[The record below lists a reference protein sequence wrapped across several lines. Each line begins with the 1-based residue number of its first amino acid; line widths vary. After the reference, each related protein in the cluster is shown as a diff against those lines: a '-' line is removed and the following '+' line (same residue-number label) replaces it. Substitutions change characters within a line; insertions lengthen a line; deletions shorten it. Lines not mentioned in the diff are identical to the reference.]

1 MNKFSQTPNIKTCT
15 EEDSLYRYKHI
26 DKAYLEVFYN
36 KKWRGTLVF
45 ELFENEAPISAKK
58 FKDLCTSTEYG
69 TYCEEKFQ
77 KIVPRFGIKA
87 GKTDYESVDEI
98 DLYVPELKHRFVS
111 SGNHNNYTSRPTDI
125 AFEQELHNATLLTNG
140 KQSLPPRGS
149 SALESRHQLQP
160 GTGLFVPGYK
170 VVNKSQLATS
180 GMKTPGQNI
189 LYSKRSRPTS
199 SDSSRT
205 DRSITSNSTGKM
217 STFSDSDSIT
227 SISTESSSSSLSS
240 LAPLPVPKLKNQS
253 KPYGYQNEIT
263 DTFPNY
269 HMSVRPYTP
278 PSYIHSNSTKLS
290 QGRDNY
296 SRIHPMQTSHVSRS
310 HSADTAVKHTSRTTH
325 RTTGMRA
332 ISAYTPAKSAP
343 ASLSVSKSY
352 VGDESEP
359 KSKIKSMV
367 SERLL
372 SHFPSNSFLKPVY
385 ELSAFENSQVYPLNR
400 RGLLL
405 WCDNGNEFL
414 ITFRPLPFLNGRYKV
429 IGQLL
434 KGFSILD
441 KMENY
446 NATSGKAFYVGECG
460 LWKGNNVT

>member
-1 MNKFSQTPNIKTCT
+1 MARNLSIWTIW
-15 EEDSLYRYKHI
+15 
-26 DKAYLEVFYN
+26 
-36 KKWRGTLVF
+36 KWSS
-45 ELFENEAPISAKK
+45 NQCQK

-278 PSYIHSNSTKLS
+278 QVTYILIVQSYHK
-290 QGRDNY
+290 D
-296 SRIHPMQTSHVSRS
+296 V
-310 HSADTAVKHTSRTTH
+310 TT
-325 RTTGMRA
+325 
-332 ISAYTPAKSAP
+332 I
-343 ASLSVSKSY
+343 L
-352 VGDESEP
+352 E
-359 KSKIKSMV
+359 
-367 SERLL
+367 
-372 SHFPSNSFLKPVY
+372 
-385 ELSAFENSQVYPLNR
+385 
-400 RGLLL
+400 
-405 WCDNGNEFL
+405 
-414 ITFRPLPFLNGRYKV
+414 
-429 IGQLL
+429 
-434 KGFSILD
+434 SILC
-441 KMENY
+441 KLH
-446 NATSGKAFYVGECG
+446 TFLGRIQQTP
-460 LWKGNNVT
+460 L